1 MCLNPITMN
10 VNISSC
16 RFIYRCL
23 YICKDLNGPCTTIN
37 TSSAANLSC
46 SRRRR
51 WPDRRIDR
59 RRIWLVKLT
68 GVACVHAGRWW
79 SLPRRAGA
87 SAAVGRA
94 RVAPA
99 AVHVQV
105 RQLQPVLPRARVRPP
120 RRLRHHRV
128 LPRGLALQV
137 PQPPLHAVTTPH
149 PPPLYVR
156 RLDPTARDHRD
167 GAVTQQVG
175 APSARR
181 LCRCIIASGAACLSF
196 SLFLSPSRARA
207 WGHACM
213 GGAGG
218 ARGA

>member
-1 MCLNPITMN
+1 MERRIQTRRRMPRGGCGDLPAA
-10 VNISSC
+10 VLPL
-16 RFIYRCL
+16 RLLHRCV
-23 YICKDLNGPCTTIN
+23 
-37 TSSAANLSC
+37 
-46 SRRRR
+46 RRRR
-51 WPDRRIDR
+51 QGR
-59 RRIWLVKLT
+59 RRRAPLLRSFREA
-68 GVACVHAGRWW
+68 GRSRSPFRRPSGRWW
-79 SLPRRAGA
+79 SLPRRVGA

-120 RRLRHHRV
+120 RRPRHHRV